1 MRILHVIPSLDP
13 AEGGPSFAVK
23 AMAEALVNE
32 GVEVTI
38 ATTAGAQNAPVI
50 CDGLSVIGEESLP
63 ENASTERRGY
73 RVVSFRREFEPYKIS
88 FGLARWLGHN
98 VTKFDLIH
106 IHALFSFSS
115 TMAARIARK
124 KNVPYIVRP
133 LGVLN
138 RWGMQNRRRLLK
150 RLSLASVERR
160 ILTHASAIHYTT
172 KAESDEASSLG
183 DWLAK
188 LPSFVIPLPIEMAE
202 TSLSSSGEFVVRF
215 PEAAGKRIILFLSRI
230 DKKKGIELL
239 FAAFKKIR
247 AEFPDAILVIAGQG
261 SEGYET
267 KLREEARRLEISDAV
282 LWAGF
287 LADEQKIAALAA
299 ATIFVLPSYSENF
312 GIAAAEALAAGKAC
326 ILSDQVGLAYE
337 ARSADAAIVAECN
350 ADQLASAIMAL
361 LSDRFRRE
369 ELGENAE
376 KFALENLSMSKI
388 GNQLKEIYQQ
398 VVDSSVTK
406 RRIKVC

>member
-1 MRILHVIPSLDP
+1 
-13 AEGGPSFAVK
+13 
-23 AMAEALVNE
+23 MAARVLQFHYWRSALSDSDVR
-32 GVEVTI
+32 VTI
-38 ATTAGAQNAPVI
+38 ATTTGSSELVTASPSTRGQGARHGESVHWRTRSEDSEAGSREKEAGSREGHGYSVI
-50 CDGLSVIGEESLP
+50 C
-63 ENASTERRGY
+63 
-73 RVVSFRREFEPYKIS
+73 FRREFEPYKVS
-88 FGLARWLGHN
+88 FGLAKWLSRN

-172 KAESDEASSLG
+172 KAESDEANSLG

-202 TSLSSSGEFVVRF
+202 TSLSSAAEFVVRF
-215 PEAAGKRIILFLSRI
+215 PKAAGKRIILFLSRI

-261 SEGYET
+261 SEGYGT
-267 KLREEARRLEISDAV
+267 KLRKEARRLEISDAV

-287 LADEQKIAALAA
+287 LVANRKLR
-299 ATIFVLPSYSENF
+299 PSLQRRF
-312 GIAAAEALAAGKAC
+312 LFFHRIPKT
-326 ILSDQVGLAYE
+326 
-337 ARSADAAIVAECN
+337 
-350 ADQLASAIMAL
+350 LASLPPRPSPLA
-361 LSDRFRRE
+361 RR
-369 ELGENAE
+369 A
-376 KFALENLSMSKI
+376 F
-388 GNQLKEIYQQ
+388 
-398 VVDSSVTK
+398 
-406 RRIKVC
+406 